1 MITVAIQIAVVVL
14 LTLLNGLFAISET
27 ALVSSRKAR
36 LKQRAE
42 GGDGG
47 AATALALAEEP
58 TRFLSTV
65 QIGIS
70 LIGVLAGAFGG
81 ATIAEPLAGVLGT
94 VPLLAPYA
102 APISFAIVVAAI
114 TYLSLIIGELVP
126 KRLALNNPEAVA
138 SRMAGPMRFLSVLSA
153 PVVWILAVS
162 TEAVARLIGA
172 RRSDEPPVT
181 EGEVESLLEE
191 GARAGV
197 FEEAER
203 DLVERALRLDDRPV
217 RELMTPRP
225 KMVCLDVEDP
235 PEEHRRVVAESH
247 HSYYPVARGDLDEL
261 SGLAS
266 AKDAGARAFGGEPT
280 DLLGTLRQPPL
291 VPESAP
297 ATAALTAF
305 KRFGL
310 PLAIVVDERGNVE
323 GLVTPTDVLEA
334 LVGDVPGE
342 YGAGGDPDIVRR
354 PDGSWLVDGLF
365 SAEELQ
371 GRLGLRDLPGGEDEY
386 QTVGGMAMSRLGR
399 VPATGDRFEWEGFS
413 FEVVDMDGRRV
424 DKVLVSMG
432 KDAESQSS

>member
-1 MITVAIQIAVVVL
+1 MPSRIHSFGRPDSPFIASSCKAFSNPRPSASRPYARLPCPARRAMPELSLHCAVWQNDFCRSYPYEARKAPRSSRRCRAVSDLCAGAIPETGAAALGLTRARWGKERPQMITVAIQIAVVVL

-81 ATIAEPLAGVLGT
+81 ATLAEPLAGVLGT

-225 KMVCLDVEDP
+225 KMVWLDVEDP
-235 PEEHRRVVAESH
+235 PEEHRRVVAESR

-266 AKDAGARAFGGEPT
+266 AKDAGARALGGEPRT
-280 DLLGTLRQPPL
+280 FWGRCDSRRSSPR
-291 VPESAP
+291 AP
-297 ATAALTAF
+297 
-305 KRFGL
+305 
-310 PLAIVVDERGNVE
+310 
-323 GLVTPTDVLEA
+323 
-334 LVGDVPGE
+334 
-342 YGAGGDPDIVRR
+342 RR
-354 PDGSWLVDGLF
+354 P
-365 SAEELQ
+365 
-371 GRLGLRDLPGGEDEY
+371 P
-386 QTVGGMAMSRLGR
+386 
-399 VPATGDRFEWEGFS
+399 P
-413 FEVVDMDGRRV
+413 
-424 DKVLVSMG
+424 
-432 KDAESQSS
+432 